1 MIRGLVVSADT
12 GKTTPSCSGK
22 EAMSSDIDA
31 VLREAAHEATEALDG
46 DTRAGFLKKAGLAG
60 GGLVGGGALL
70 SALTPAAAMAAGK
83 GRPPA
88 KFGKGDIGILNFAL
102 TLEYLEAAFYNE
114 ATANQKRKTFIKDK
128 QAQVFLKR
136 VTADENAHVAF
147 LEKALGSKAVKAPK
161 VDFGGT
167 TAKEDAFIKTS
178 VALENTGVHAYL
190 GQALNIQT
198 PATVAAAL
206 TIATVEARHAS
217 VAGLLLKATP
227 SNISPDGAFDKPFTA
242 AQVLKA
248 VEATGFL
255 R

>member
-1 MIRGLVVSADT
+1 
-12 GKTTPSCSGK
+12 
-22 EAMSSDIDA
+22 MSSDIDA
-31 VLREAAHEATEALDG
+31 VVREAEHEATEALEG

-60 GGLVGGGALL
+60 GGLIGGGALL

-114 ATANQKRKTFIKDK
+114 ATANQKKKTFIKGK

-147 LEKALGSKAVKAPK
+147 LKKALGSKAVKAPK

-198 PATVAAAL
+198 PATTAAAL

-217 VAGLLLKATP
+217 VAGLLLKPT
-227 SNISPDGAFDKPFTA
+227 SQNISPDGAFDKPFTA

-255 R
+255 Q